1 MRNKLFRA
9 GLALVLVALVV
20 LGCGPTPEPT
30 PLPTRPSGDEV
41 AGAPD
46 PARAR
51 DAALATLAEAYG
63 DQAPAQGL
71 SWTEERTTPEGLVG
85 SSSFQYTTGDW
96 IVTVSFPLVA
106 PEATIYTVGVSNQV
120 TGFEWEGEVDASMQ
134 VMVVEEEATP
144 PADAPEATDAEVAEL
159 VEGNT
164 AFAFDVYQAL
174 RASDDNLFYSPYSI
188 SMALAMTYAGARGET
203 EQQMAKTL
211 RFLPSQA
218 RLHPAFHALRIELA
232 QRAQT
237 AGGEED
243 EGFQLNI
250 ANALW
255 GQEGEPFRTAFL
267 KTLDATYG
275 ASMRY
280 LDFAAAPEQAR
291 ITINDWVADHTEDKI
306 QDLVPPGAIDALTRL
321 VLTNAIY
328 FNAAWAHPFEPE
340 STQDGAFTLLDGGE
354 VTVPLMQQTTT
365 IPYAAGDRW
374 QAVELP
380 YQGFELS
387 MVILLPQAGAFE
399 AVESTLDATQ
409 VDAILAELGYQSVAL
424 AMPRFEFESSWSLK
438 DTLAEMGMPVAFSGA
453 ADFSGMSE
461 LTGLFI
467 GDVIHKA
474 FVSVD
479 EAGTEAAAATAV
491 IMPTGAGPQ
500 EAVEVRIDRPFL
512 FVIRDIPTGTVLF
525 VGRVV
530 NPEA

>member
-1 MRNKLFRA
+1 MRNKLFHA
-9 GLALVLVALVV
+9 GLALVLVGLMV

-30 PLPTRPSGDEV
+30 PLPTEATGQE
-41 AGAPD
+41 AMTAPD

-51 DAALATLAEAYG
+51 AAALAYLAEAYG
-63 DQAPAQGL
+63 DQAPDQGL
-71 SWTEERTTPEGLVG
+71 PWTEERTTPEGLVG
-85 SSSFQYTTGDW
+85 SSSFEYTAGDW
-96 IVTVSFPLVA
+96 IVTVSFPVVA
-106 PEATIYTVGVSNQV
+106 PDATIYTVGVSNAV
-120 TGFEWEGEVDASMQ
+120 TGFAWEGEVDANMQ
-134 VMVVEEEATP
+134 VMTPEEEATP
-144 PADAPEATDAEVAEL
+144 AVDAPAASDAEVTEL
-159 VEGNT
+159 VDGNT

-174 RASDDNLFYSPYSI
+174 RAGDDNLFYSPYSI

-203 EQQMAKTL
+203 ERQMAETL
-211 RFLPSQA
+211 RFLLSQS
-218 RLHPAFHALRIELA
+218 RLPPAFHALQVDLA

-255 GQEGEPFRTAFL
+255 GQEGEPFRTSFL
-267 KTLDATYG
+267 QVLDAAYG
-275 ASMRY
+275 AGMRS

-291 ITINDWVADHTEDKI
+291 ITINDWVADQTEDKI

-328 FNAAWAHPFEPE
+328 FNAAWANPFEPDATE
-340 STQDGAFTLLDGGE
+340 DGAFTLLDGGQ
-354 VTVPLMQQTTT
+354 VTVPLMQQTAS
-365 IPYAAGDRW
+365 IPYAAGDGW
-374 QAVELP
+374 QAVELM

-387 MVILLPQAGAFE
+387 MVILLPQAGEFE
-399 AVESTLDATQ
+399 AFESTLDAVQ

-438 DTLAEMGMPVAFSGA
+438 ETLVEMGMPAAFSGA
-453 ADFSGMSE
+453 ADFSGMSDRS
-461 LTGLFI
+461 GLFI

-491 IMPTGAGPQ
+491 IMPTSAGPQ
-500 EAVEVRIDRPFL
+500 EAVEVRIDHPFL
-512 FVIRDIPTGTVLF
+512 FLIRDIPTGAVLF
-525 VGRVV
+525 VGRVI